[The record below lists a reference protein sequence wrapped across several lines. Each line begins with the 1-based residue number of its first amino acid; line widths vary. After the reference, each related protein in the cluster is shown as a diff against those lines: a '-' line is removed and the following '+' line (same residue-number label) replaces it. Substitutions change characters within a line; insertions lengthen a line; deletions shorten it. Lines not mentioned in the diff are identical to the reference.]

1 MNGSEKQVK
10 WAEDIKAETARKIV
24 TYRDHYQARYE
35 QRGIAADDPRWEN
48 IANADAA
55 LAYMEQQQ
63 ESKWFIDNL
72 RNFGKTYEEA
82 PGAMGFATNLVDEGM
97 RATELINGLARQA
110 ARRAARQAA

>member
-72 RNFGKTYEEA
+72 RNFGKTYEA
-82 PGAMGFATNLVDEGM
+82 SPLVDEGM
-97 RATELINGLARQA
+97 RATELINGLEQQA

>member
-24 TYRDHYQARYE
+24 TYRDYYQARYE

-48 IANADAA
+48 IANANAA

-72 RNFGKTYEEA
+72 RNFGKTYETS
-82 PGAMGFATNLVDEGM
+82 PLVDEGM
-97 RATELINGLARQA
+97 RATELINGLEQQA